1 MLYSLCRIP
10 NFKSGKK
17 FEIILFLKTA
27 DIAHIYHSIKF
38 QYKIFNEW
46 NLRNFKNIGLIELL
60 YIS

>member
-10 NFKSGKK
+10 NFKTGKK
-17 FEIILFLKTA
+17 FDNIFLKTA

-46 NLRNFKNIGLIELL
+46 NLRNFKNIGLIELP

>member
-10 NFKSGKK
+10 NFKTGKK
-17 FEIILFLKTA
+17 IDIFLKTA

>member
-10 NFKSGKK
+10 NFKTGKK
-17 FEIILFLKTA
+17 IYNIFLKTA

-46 NLRNFKNIGLIELL
+46 NLRNFKNIGLIELP